1 MELAIPGTDN
11 RTTPIKVEIEKRMC
25 ENSLAASV
33 LPPAT
38 GRKSHAARNVTPV
51 CFPTDTPSNFGDSQ
65 LWYEATNPV
74 RLRKMCGAAWQG
86 LLKTRWYAVV
96 AQAVPPAF
104 TSTSDFGDSQLMVRG
119 ENLAKRVGQVGNL
132 RTACESVHPG
142 AAGTRCTD
150 SQNRR
155 REP

>member
-1 MELAIPGTDN
+1 MVRSDKSRAPSQNVWG
-11 RTTPIKVEIEKRMC
+11 
-25 ENSLAASV
+25 SLA
-33 LPPAT
+33 
-38 GRKSHAARNVTPV
+38 
-51 CFPTDTPSNFGDSQ
+51 
-65 LWYEATNPV
+65 
-74 RLRKMCGAAWQG
+74 G